1 MVRRRARSAS
11 LLHDHGGP
19 ADREPLDSF
28 GERGKAGALT
38 VAGHG
43 DHLGLDVV
51 AHGVQID
58 HVITVLKRQSFGPDD
73 GHPVFNRPCHGRG
86 RRGRGRLPARHVER
100 RLPRVFIICTG
111 DLGDRDEQTRG
122 DDTSEPTGYGQKGES
137 GRHD

>member
-1 MVRRRARSAS
+1 MVRRRARGVR

-58 HVITVLKRQSFGPDD
+58 HVITVLKRQSFGQMTAIPFSIV
-73 GHPVFNRPCHGRG
+73 H
-86 RRGRGRLPARHVER
+86 A
-100 RLPRVFIICTG
+100 TG
-111 DLGDRDEQTRG
+111 GGGGVAGDCQPGT
-122 DDTSEPTGYGQKGES
+122 
-137 GRHD
+137 